1 MKEVAAVYLIVAF
14 AVTVLVIALAW
25 RGVGA
30 QNRSDGDGGTR
41 VQRPGGPR
49 PPSPGPRRFIA
60 PDDDPEFLSEI
71 DRRLREEGKNS

>member
-1 MKEVAAVYLIVAF
+1 MYLIVAF

-30 QNRSDGDGGTR
+30 SRPGEDETAHAR
-41 VQRPGGPR
+41 PQRPAPK
-49 PPSPGPRRFIA
+49 RFVA

-71 DRRLREEGKNS
+71 SRKLREEGKSN